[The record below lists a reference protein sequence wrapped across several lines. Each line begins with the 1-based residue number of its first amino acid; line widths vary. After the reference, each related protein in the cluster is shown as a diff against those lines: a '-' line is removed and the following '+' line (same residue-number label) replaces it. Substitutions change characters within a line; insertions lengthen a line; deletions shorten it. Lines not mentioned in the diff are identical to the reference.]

1 MGDEL
6 CMGFGLSVNM
16 VLEVVRPGK
25 MWVEDCSEEVDGCK
39 EGEGEV

>member
-1 MGDEL
+1 VGGDL

-25 MWVEDCSEEVDGCK
+25 KWEDDCSEEVDGCK
-39 EGEGEV
+39 